1 MISVC
6 ASAHSVETGRYEQ
19 VCTRADFPRTGKVP
33 QALPLSQ
40 LGVVNLVHL
49 IEHCRP
55 QNPCE
60 LHWNLDQALY
70 SRNACLW
77 WCLCVCVYALRIV
90 SMDKI
95 WRFTNTSTIIN
106 SVLADSLLFHI
117 CFSRFVLQAE
127 RVNCHHAR
135 GCSHRMLSLTPA
147 ISLCH

>member
-95 WRFTNTSTIIN
+95 
-106 SVLADSLLFHI
+106 
-117 CFSRFVLQAE
+117 
-127 RVNCHHAR
+127 VNLVHLIEQCRPQNLCELHWIKLCIVTMLVCVWGG
-135 GCSHRMLSLTPA
+135 GC
-147 ISLCH
+147 LCVCVCACVHVHT